1 MGKTKT
7 QELLS
12 DKTPNT
18 KHLYENYEVQEVIQA
33 YTKDLELSSL
43 NSDLGTGTRL
53 KEVGDG
59 SLLLTP
65 RDINKEK
72 NTSAGHDF
80 ANNATRQIF
89 NDQTLQ
95 METHILDNLTPHL
108 EAFHELTQL
117 EAIRN
122 SGKKV
127 NFVVPMVSSDN
138 YNSL

>member
-65 RDINKEK
+65 RDINK
-72 NTSAGHDF
+72 
-80 ANNATRQIF
+80 
-89 NDQTLQ
+89 
-95 METHILDNLTPHL
+95 
-108 EAFHELTQL
+108 
-117 EAIRN
+117 
-122 SGKKV
+122 KKH
-127 NFVVPMVSSDN
+127 FCRS
-138 YNSL
+138 